1 MKENDFC
8 PLIKGRCQYD
18 SCMFWSVVRVGCY
31 VRDALACYVLNHE
44 GQADEV
50 TEDITLYNVESGEEA
65 GQEFVQASEETA
77 FFQNLV
83 ADIEEERTNKNHE
96 QQEQLS
102 AKTQRQIR
110 RETREKQPDIPQNE
124 GRSVVER
131 LCKFL
136 GI

>member
-44 GQADEV
+44 SKDEEV
-50 TEDITLYNVESGEEA
+50 TEEITLYNAEA
-65 GQEFVQASEETA
+65 GEQTGQAFVTDSQATE
-77 FFQNLV
+77 FFQNL
-83 ADIEEERTNKNHE
+83 AAEIEEERASKTHN
-96 QQEQLS
+96 QQESQS

-110 RETREKQPDIPQNE
+110 RETREKQPEIPQDE
-124 GRSVVER
+124 GRSVVAR
-131 LCKFL
+131 VCKFL

>member
-1 MKENDFC
+1 MKEKDFC

-18 SCMFWSVVRVGCY
+18 TCMFWSVVRVGCY
-31 VRDALACYVLNHE
+31 VRDALACYVQIHE
-44 GQADEV
+44 GKDEEV
-50 TEDITLYNVESGEEA
+50 TEDITLYNVESSEQPS
-65 GQEFVQASEETA
+65 QELVSETQATE

-83 ADIEEERTNKNHE
+83 DEIEEERASKTHNQRE
-96 QQEQLS
+96 LQS

-110 RETREKQPDIPQNE
+110 RETREKQPEIPQNE

-131 LCKFL
+131 LCNFL

>member
-8 PLIKGRCQYD
+8 PFIKGRCQYD
-18 SCMFWSVVRVGCY
+18 NCMFWSVVRIGCY

-44 GQADEV
+44 GRAEEV
-50 TEDITLYNVESGEEA
+50 AEDITLYNVEPGEQPDQA
-65 GQEFVQASEETA
+65 FVSESQTTE

-83 ADIEEERTNKNHE
+83 AEIEEERVKKTQN
-96 QQEQLS
+96 QQESQS

-110 RETREKQPDIPQNE
+110 REIREQRPEIPQNE